1 MEKTEL
7 KNIVILATGGTIAG
21 KAASGTQM
29 TGYTAGAYSVAD
41 LLAGVPELGELAHIS
56 GEQLCNIDSSSITDA
71 LLLRLAQRCNELLAQ
86 NDVDGVVIT
95 HGTDTMEETAFFLNL
110 TVKSAKPVVLVGA
123 MRPATA
129 VSADG
134 PLNIINAV
142 KVAVDAASAGQG
154 VLVMMNDEI
163 YSGRDV
169 TKTNTANVATFKA
182 TNGGS
187 LGFIVGGEVHYYY
200 RSMRPHTLQS
210 EFDVTGVTALPRV
223 DIIYTHIGE
232 DRVFVDAALAAG
244 ARGIIYAGSGM
255 GSIHEAVE
263 ESLAEAVGRGVVVV
277 RSSRTGSGIVAAGLE
292 RWQEQG
298 FLYADNLNPQKAR
311 LLLQLGTFADA
322 GAQRGAGD
330 FQSLLKDKQQ
340 KSYQRAKPDDS
351 FLVRFKILP
360 SSVTVMV
367 LGTLCL
373 TGSALCFVN
382 LASSEKILQ
391 LPAAVEHFNEQLAG
405 VVGIVKGGVPQAGGV
420 NLLLFGSLFQTGGV
434 VITLPEAVG
443 QCQIKIVLVFYG
455 VFDFMTLAACLQYLV
470 ILGSP
475 GYKVGFAA
483 FVQRCQLLHHG
494 RELNGLLHILSG
506 NHAKIH
512 RILSLFGIK
521 MRFDKAL
528 DASAVGERF
537 AVQLHCA
544 DFDNLGKEAAR
555 TADRAL
561 VGSKFKIN
569 D

>member
-86 NDVDGVVIT
+86 EDVDGVVIT

-123 MRPATA
+123 MRPAT
-129 VSADG
+129 G

-142 KVAVDAASAGQG
+142 KVAVDAASAGHG

-169 TKTNTANVATFKA
+169 TKTNTANLATFKA
-182 TNGGS
+182 TNGGP

-200 RSMRPHTLQS
+200 RSVRPHTLQS
-210 EFDVTGVTALPRV
+210 EFDVSGVTALPRV

-232 DRVFVDAALAAG
+232 DRVFVDAAMAAG

-263 ESLAEAVGRGVVVV
+263 EALGEAVGRGVVVV
-277 RSSRTGSGIVAAGLE
+277 RPSRTGSGIVAAGME

-311 LLLQLGTFADA
+311 LLLQLA
-322 GAQRGAGD
+322 
-330 FQSLLKDKQQ
+330 LLRTQERNEVQ
-340 KSYQRAKPDDS
+340 E
-351 FLVRFKILP
+351 I
-360 SSVTVMV
+360 
-367 LGTLCL
+367 
-373 TGSALCFVN
+373 
-382 LASSEKILQ
+382 
-391 LPAAVEHFNEQLAG
+391 FN
-405 VVGIVKGGVPQAGGV
+405 
-420 NLLLFGSLFQTGGV
+420 
-434 VITLPEAVG
+434 
-443 QCQIKIVLVFYG
+443 CY
-455 VFDFMTLAACLQYLV
+455 
-470 ILGSP
+470 
-475 GYKVGFAA
+475 
-483 FVQRCQLLHHG
+483 
-494 RELNGLLHILSG
+494 
-506 NHAKIH
+506 
-512 RILSLFGIK
+512 
-521 MRFDKAL
+521 
-528 DASAVGERF
+528 
-537 AVQLHCA
+537 
-544 DFDNLGKEAAR
+544 
-555 TADRAL
+555 
-561 VGSKFKIN
+561 
-569 D
+569 